1 MKSFVFRFLFV
12 IIIVISIIASSTL
25 STSAESV
32 SGTTEVYPFNVNS
45 IDIALYDSNGNAID
59 INADVGGSDAYVEEG
74 RVRFRIERA
83 DGVSFSASSRYLVDI
98 SLSVTDSFYY
108 NPERCI
114 AASYR
119 YSVSSFASIM
129 QYEDINI
136 AYRALNWGEK
146 IVHDGK
152 FTYKAKNVADV
163 YYPYSAIDESFTKYF
178 NRIMVKFDSTSSFLY
193 LNLLK
198 VDFSVLT
205 EAERSALL
213 ITENQDK
220 NTDKILNAGSDV
232 AQPDFDTTNGQLDDT
247 TAQLGSIEGEYQID
261 QEETQTALDKGNAF
275 ISGSELQLA
284 SVQIKTWI
292 EKFTSDNP
300 IMLGFFL
307 SVMCLG
313 LCLWI
318 IGRKAGGG

>member
-25 STSAESV
+25 SASAAESV
-32 SGTTEVYPFNVNS
+32 TGDSEVYPFNVNS
-45 IDIALYDSNGNAID
+45 FEIEVYTSTGDLVPIDFTLGSNELY
-59 INADVGGSDAYVEEG
+59 EG
-74 RVRFRIERA
+74 RIRFKITQS
-83 DGVSFSASSRYLVDI
+83 DLTNF
-98 SLSVTDSFYY
+98 SLSNTYVV
-108 NPERCI
+108 
-114 AASYR
+114 
-119 YSVSSFASIM
+119 SVSMTVIDSKFTDGSKCVAATYRFSTSTICAIQEHGGVANRSVDWGEGISSDGSFA
-129 QYEDINI
+129 YL
-136 AYRALNWGEK
+136 AY
-146 IVHDGK
+146 
-152 FTYKAKNVADV
+152 NVCQIS
-163 YYPYSAIDESFTKYF
+163 YPYSDIGDTYYKYF
-178 NRIMVKFDSTSSFLY
+178 NKFEIKFNTAQNYFYVNLY
-193 LNLLK
+193 H
-198 VDFSVLT
+198 VDFSAISESVR
-205 EAERSALL
+205 ASLL

-275 ISGSELQLA
+275 ISGSDLQRA
-284 SVQIKTWI
+284 SVQVKTWI